1 LIITLLFP
9 YLDVASMRIGDMLVC
24 NRKSVA
30 CTSVR
35 GHGAVGQIDATLS
48 LHVLVG
54 AKLPVD
60 ARARA
65 RYG

>member
-1 LIITLLFP
+1 
-9 YLDVASMRIGDMLVC
+9 MRIVDMLVC